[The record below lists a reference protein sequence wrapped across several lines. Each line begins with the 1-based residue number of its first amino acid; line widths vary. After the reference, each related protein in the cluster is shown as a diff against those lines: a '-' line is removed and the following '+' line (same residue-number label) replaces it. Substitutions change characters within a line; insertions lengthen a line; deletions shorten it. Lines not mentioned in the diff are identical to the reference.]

1 MTVSHRYDRLNTIH
15 TTPCFSY
22 KRIQI
27 MRLLLLIGVFLYSTI
42 AYSQGISLFNIDAS
56 NFPTIK
62 AKFYAYDKDGKQLDL
77 SKEKVTL
84 KEDGNVRTI
93 TKVNCPPAIEKKSI
107 SLAMSI
113 DVSGSMSASQGGDVP
128 VELGKQTAYD
138 ICNYLQKGI
147 SDFAL
152 QTCDHYSHII
162 QDFTS
167 NKEQLLSKIKPIYAS
182 GGNDFVEHLMNPI
195 SGILNIAK
203 RGKNKRVAVL
213 FTDAWWTPLSD
224 SELEQCVKICRDYD
238 ITFYAVIY
246 SRKEAE
252 PQGIKKSLKQL
263 AEATGGELFD
273 GVTSFNSAK
282 TLSVLM
288 GNRVQGG
295 SVCEI
300 EWLSDYKCNFNDVN
314 VSINHQSLF
323 GETSYKPEERF
334 VSKLT
339 TDPKFLY
346 FGPVAANSISK
357 KKITVTAI
365 NQDFTISTAKFF
377 GSNAFTIEG
386 VTYPYTIPRN
396 TSKELT
402 VVYSPKDKNRHYG
415 FIQPETGKC
424 TSGFSVYGGFPG
436 GDLIGQTLK
445 LTSHNCGKAFTAGM
459 DTLITWEGIPED
471 DRVMIE
477 YSADSGMTWSLVTD
491 NATGYKHLW
500 KYPPLPAT
508 KNGMLRIQ
516 QLALN
521 GIDPRVWSSGF
532 ELDAVKDVFSPDNNR
547 VAYILNNNSV
557 TVRDALTGDLINTLL
572 PFSRGGN
579 PPVIAWSGN
588 SNHLAISKDNVI
600 ELKDVFTGVVKR
612 TIKTSSVV
620 KVMGINTDGQRLAYG
635 TDDGTVVLI
644 DLSSGR
650 ELQRKNGFNFIIGG
664 FVWGAD
670 GSFTVTGNCSENYVM
685 KEVVGIPLQED
696 YSDCTWM
703 MKAPSIKFKYP
714 VIDMGK
720 AIVGS
725 QTDTV
730 LKNSLCNDGN
740 VPIHIL
746 GATITSGDYSQFIAT
761 NGLRDIVLNPGDCF
775 NHEFS
780 FQPKAEGIYQAYVTI
795 NTTIGD
801 FHDKFLLK
809 GIGIPPFIK
818 TIADYIDFGQVELTK
833 PKDSTVMLLKNIG
846 SEVVEFDSI
855 VQGGPNVR
863 DFTITEK
870 IRKFSLAPGES
881 KTVTLRFTPKELG
894 LTNGRVMA
902 YYKGVGSPAI
912 IQLYG
917 EGIPRVLP
925 IENVSVNAFDTITIE
940 RRGITADMYV
950 LGDER
955 TVHVMDTLTDKI
967 LSIDSLYRTDTLVK
981 PLIVITGSIQA
992 VGVDS
997 NNNVMPEATFK
1008 IDLNTSNKYV
1018 ALLPYIFFE
1027 DGSDEIP
1034 TRYKRMSENNTKGF
1048 NIDDLYF
1055 RKNTIEVYHEILNII
1070 GKRMTMYPKAVLTI
1084 AGRNAGVG
1092 IEKDNKELSANRA
1105 ENVKTY
1111 LRDVWKISE
1120 KRLIIDIGN
1129 LPKSKSSPLNET
1141 DPAQENR
1148 RVELSS
1154 NDPRVTEPLDLQNT
1168 VATSNPP
1175 KVRFNLMGAADFGI
1189 ASYSVQASQSGKD
1202 GKSFN
1207 ATGTSALPTS
1217 IDWEIASNQEIT
1229 PKLAKPVECTFTITD
1244 KKGNSKIVGTDEMK
1258 MNVITVAIKIKE
1270 RIPGYELDR
1279 FSLIL
1284 FDFNNAELDEDNK
1297 RIISTIQKRIKHNS
1311 VIEIIGTT
1319 DRIGSDEH
1327 NARLSQ
1333 ERANSVRSAIN
1344 RKGASATGTGKSSEF
1359 DNDLPEG
1366 RFYCRTVNVIVKTP
1380 TN

>member
-1 MTVSHRYDRLNTIH
+1 M
-15 TTPCFSY
+15 
-22 KRIQI
+22 RIF
-27 MRLLLLIGVFLYSTI
+27 LLIGAFLCSTI

-56 NFPTIK
+56 NFPTMK

-77 SKEKVTL
+77 SKDKVTL
-84 KEDGNVRTI
+84 KEDGYLRTI
-93 TKVNCPPAIEKKSI
+93 TKVNCPPLIEKKSI

-152 QTCDHYSHII
+152 QTCDHYSYII

-213 FTDAWWTPLSD
+213 FTDAWWTPLTD
-224 SELEQCVKICRDYD
+224 SELEQCIKICKDYD

-300 EWLSDYKCNFNDVN
+300 EWVSDYKCNFNDVN

-323 GETSYKPEERF
+323 GESSYKPEERY

-339 TDPKFLY
+339 TEPKFLY

-365 NQDFTISTAKFF
+365 NQDFTISNAKFF
-377 GSNAFTIEG
+377 GSNAFSIEG
-386 VTYPYTIPRN
+386 VSYPFTIARN

-445 LTSHNCGKAFTAGM
+445 LTSHNCGKAFTAGI

-547 VAYILNNNSV
+547 IAYILNNNSV
-557 TVRDALTGDLINTLL
+557 TVRDALTGELINTLL
-572 PFSRGGN
+572 PFSRGSN
-579 PPVIAWSGN
+579 QPVITWSGN

-612 TIKTSSVV
+612 TIKTFSVV

-635 TDDGTVVLI
+635 TEDGTVVLI
-644 DLSSGR
+644 DLSTGR
-650 ELQRKNGFNFIIGG
+650 ELQRKTGFNFIIGG

-670 GSFTVTGNCSENYVM
+670 GSFTVTGSCTENYVM

-714 VIDMGK
+714 VIDMGTV
-720 AIVGS
+720 IVGS

-761 NGLRDIVLNPGDCF
+761 NGLRDIVINPGDCF

-780 FQPKAEGIYQAYVTI
+780 FQPKTDGMFQANVTI

-801 FHDKFLLK
+801 FHDKFILK
-809 GIGIPPFIK
+809 GTGIPPFIK
-818 TIADYIDFGQVELTK
+818 TIAEYIDFGQVELTK
-833 PKDSTVMLLKNIG
+833 PKDSTVILLKNIG
-846 SEVVEFDSI
+846 SEIVDFDSI
-855 VQGGPNVR
+855 VQGGPNVK
-863 DFTITEK
+863 DFSLTEK
-870 IRKFSLAPGES
+870 IKKFSLAPGES

-912 IQLYG
+912 VQLYG
-917 EGIPRVLP
+917 EGIPRILP
-925 IENVSVNAFDTITIE
+925 IESLTFKVYDTTTKE
-940 RRGITADMYV
+940 RSGITSDTYV
-950 LGDER
+950 IGKER
-955 TVHVMDTLTDKI
+955 TVKIMDTLTDKI
-967 LSIDSLYRTDTLVK
+967 LSIDSIYRTDTLFK

-992 VGVDS
+992 VGVDG
-997 NNNVMPEATFK
+997 NNQVVPEAIFK
-1008 IDLNTSNKYV
+1008 IDLNTSNKFE

-1027 DGSDEIP
+1027 EGSNEIP
-1034 TRYKRMSENNTKGF
+1034 NRYKRINANSTSGF
-1048 NIDDLYF
+1048 KIDDLYY
-1055 RKNTIEVYHEILNII
+1055 RKNTIDVYHDILNII

-1084 AGRNAGVG
+1084 AGRNSGIG
-1092 IEKDNKELSANRA
+1092 IEKDNKELSGKRA

-1111 LRDVWKISE
+1111 LRDVWGISE

-1129 LPKSKSSPLNET
+1129 LPKSKSLPLDEIET
-1141 DPAQENR
+1141 AQENR

-1154 NDPRVTEPLDLQNT
+1154 NDSRITEPLDLKNT

-1175 KVRFNLMGAADFGI
+1175 KVRFNLTGEAGFGI
-1189 ASYSVQASQSGKD
+1189 SSYTVQASQTGKD
-1202 GKSFN
+1202 AKSFMAN
-1207 ATGTSALPTS
+1207 GSSSLPTS
-1217 IDWEIASNQEIT
+1217 IEWEIGKEQAIT
-1229 PKLAKPVECTFTITD
+1229 PKLAKPVTCTFTITD
-1244 KKGNSKIVGTDEMK
+1244 NKGNSKVVGTDEM
-1258 MNVITVAIKIKE
+1258 NIDVITVERKIKE
-1270 RIPGYELDR
+1270 HIDGYEIDN

-1284 FDFNNAELDEDNK
+1284 FDFNKSELDDDNK
-1297 RIISTIQKRIKHNS
+1297 RIVSTIQKRIKKNS
-1311 VIEIIGTT
+1311 QIQIVGTT
-1319 DRIGSDEH
+1319 DRIGSEEH

-1333 ERANSVRSAIN
+1333 ERANSVRTAIN
-1344 RKGASATGTGKSSEF
+1344 RKGASATGTGKQTLQF

-1366 RFYCRTVNVIVKTP
+1366 RFYCRTVNVTVKTP

>member
-1 MTVSHRYDRLNTIH
+1 
-15 TTPCFSY
+15 
-22 KRIQI
+22 

-62 AKFYAYDKDGKQLDL
+62 AKFYAYDKDGKPLRPTMNDV
-77 SKEKVTL
+77 KL
-84 KEDGNVRTI
+84 KEDGQYKSI
-93 TKVNCPPAIEKKSI
+93 TKFDCPPIGKPRPI
-107 SLAMSI
+107 SPVLVM
-113 DVSGSMSASQGGDVP
+113 DVSGSMGGGNLELAKRAANAW
-128 VELGKQTAYD
+128 VEGLPMSESECALTTFD
-138 ICNYLQKGI
+138 HSNYL
-147 SDFAL
+147 
-152 QTCDHYSHII
+152 I
-162 QDFTS
+162 QDYTQDKQKLF
-167 NKEQLLSKIKPIYAS
+167 NGIARLQAM
-182 GGNDFVEHLMNPI
+182 GG
-195 SGILNIAK
+195 
-203 RGKNKRVAVL
+203 
-213 FTDAWWTPLSD
+213 T
-224 SELEQCVKICRDYD
+224 DYD
-238 ITFYAVIY
+238 QALISPMSSGLQISKHGKYQKVIIFLTDGQAPAPRIEDIVNESARQGCMIY
-246 SRKEAE
+246 SVVLGMPAPESVKEISFRTGGLVFDNVTTVKEAE
-252 PQGIKKSLKQL
+252 DVYRKIMQY
-263 AEATGGELFD
+263 ATGVFPCE
-273 GVTSFNSAK
+273 VTW
-282 TLSVLM
+282 
-288 GNRVQGG
+288 Q
-295 SVCEI
+295 
-300 EWLSDYKCNFNDVN
+300 SDYRCNKSN
-314 VSINHQSLF
+314 VQISFEYGKLLS
-323 GETSYKPEERF
+323 ETSYEPNEN
-334 VSKLT
+334 SIIKLT

-386 VTYPYTIPRN
+386 VTYPFTIPRN

-547 VAYILNNNSV
+547 IAYILNNNSV

-670 GSFTVTGNCSENYVM
+670 GSFTVTGNCTENYVM

-833 PKDSTVMLLKNIG
+833 PKDSTVVLLKNIG

-863 DFTITEK
+863 DFTTTEK

-881 KTVTLRFTPKELG
+881 KTV
-894 LTNGRVMA
+894 
-902 YYKGVGSPAI
+902 
-912 IQLYG
+912 
-917 EGIPRVLP
+917 
-925 IENVSVNAFDTITIE
+925 
-940 RRGITADMYV
+940 
-950 LGDER
+950 
-955 TVHVMDTLTDKI
+955 
-967 LSIDSLYRTDTLVK
+967 
-981 PLIVITGSIQA
+981 
-992 VGVDS
+992 
-997 NNNVMPEATFK
+997 
-1008 IDLNTSNKYV
+1008 
-1018 ALLPYIFFE
+1018 
-1027 DGSDEIP
+1027 
-1034 TRYKRMSENNTKGF
+1034 
-1048 NIDDLYF
+1048 
-1055 RKNTIEVYHEILNII
+1055 
-1070 GKRMTMYPKAVLTI
+1070 
-1084 AGRNAGVG
+1084 
-1092 IEKDNKELSANRA
+1092 
-1105 ENVKTY
+1105 
-1111 LRDVWKISE
+1111 
-1120 KRLIIDIGN
+1120 
-1129 LPKSKSSPLNET
+1129 
-1141 DPAQENR
+1141 
-1148 RVELSS
+1148 
-1154 NDPRVTEPLDLQNT
+1154 
-1168 VATSNPP
+1168 
-1175 KVRFNLMGAADFGI
+1175 
-1189 ASYSVQASQSGKD
+1189 
-1202 GKSFN
+1202 
-1207 ATGTSALPTS
+1207 
-1217 IDWEIASNQEIT
+1217 
-1229 PKLAKPVECTFTITD
+1229 
-1244 KKGNSKIVGTDEMK
+1244 
-1258 MNVITVAIKIKE
+1258 
-1270 RIPGYELDR
+1270 
-1279 FSLIL
+1279 
-1284 FDFNNAELDEDNK
+1284 
-1297 RIISTIQKRIKHNS
+1297 
-1311 VIEIIGTT
+1311 
-1319 DRIGSDEH
+1319 
-1327 NARLSQ
+1327 
-1333 ERANSVRSAIN
+1333 
-1344 RKGASATGTGKSSEF
+1344 
-1359 DNDLPEG
+1359 
-1366 RFYCRTVNVIVKTP
+1366 
-1380 TN
+1380 

>member
-1 MTVSHRYDRLNTIH
+1 
-15 TTPCFSY
+15 
-22 KRIQI
+22 
-27 MRLLLLIGVFLYSTI
+27 MRLFLLIGVFLYSTI

-56 NFPTIK
+56 NFPTMK
-62 AKFYAYDKDGKQLDL
+62 AKFYAYDKDGKPLRP
-77 SKEKVTL
+77 SMNEVKL
-84 KEDGNVRTI
+84 KEDGQI
-93 TKVNCPPAIEKKSI
+93 KSI
-107 SLAMSI
+107 SKFDCPPVGKPRPISPVLVM
-113 DVSGSMSASQGGDVP
+113 DVSGSMGGGNLELAKRAANAW
-128 VELGKQTAYD
+128 VEGLPIAESECALTTFD
-138 ICNYLQKGI
+138 HSNYL
-147 SDFAL
+147 
-152 QTCDHYSHII
+152 I
-162 QDFTS
+162 QDYTQDKQKLF
-167 NKEQLLSKIKPIYAS
+167 NGIARLQAM
-182 GGNDFVEHLMNPI
+182 GG
-195 SGILNIAK
+195 
-203 RGKNKRVAVL
+203 
-213 FTDAWWTPLSD
+213 T
-224 SELEQCVKICRDYD
+224 DYD
-238 ITFYAVIY
+238 QALINPMSSGLQISKHGKYQRVIIFLTDGQAPAPRIEDIVNESARQGCMIY
-246 SRKEAE
+246 SVVLGMPAPESVKEISFRTGGLVFDNVTTVKEAE
-252 PQGIKKSLKQL
+252 DVYRKIMQY
-263 AEATGGELFD
+263 ATGVFP
-273 GVTSFNSAK
+273 
-282 TLSVLM
+282 
-288 GNRVQGG
+288 
-295 SVCEI
+295 CEI
-300 EWLSDYKCNFNDVN
+300 AWQSDYRCNKSKVQ
-314 VSINHQSLF
+314 VSFEYGKLLS
-323 GETSYKPEERF
+323 ETSYEPNEN
-334 VSKLT
+334 SIIKLT
-339 TDPKFLY
+339 TEPKFLY

-365 NQDFTISTAKFF
+365 NQDFTISSAKFF
-377 GSNAFTIEG
+377 GSNAFSIEG
-386 VTYPYTIPRN
+386 VSYPFTIARN
-396 TSKELT
+396 TSTELT

-436 GDLIGQTLK
+436 GDLVGQTLK
-445 LTSHNCGKAFTAGM
+445 LTSHNCGKAFTAGI

-547 VAYILNNNSV
+547 IAYILNNNSV
-557 TVRDALTGDLINTLL
+557 TVRDALTGELINTLL

-579 PPVIAWSGN
+579 QPVIAWSGN
-588 SNHLAISKDNVI
+588 SNHLAVSKDNVI
-600 ELKDVFTGVVKR
+600 ELKDVFTGAVKR

-635 TDDGTVVLI
+635 TEDGTVVLI

-650 ELQRKNGFNFIIGG
+650 ELQRKTGFNFIIGG

-670 GSFTVTGNCSENYVM
+670 GSFTVTGSCTENYVM

-714 VIDMGK
+714 VIDMGTV
-720 AIVGS
+720 IVGS

-780 FQPKAEGIYQAYVTI
+780 FQPKAEGMYQAYVTI

-801 FHDKFLLK
+801 FHDKFMLK
-809 GIGIPPFIK
+809 GNGIPPFIK
-818 TIADYIDFGQVELTK
+818 TIADFIDFGQVELNK
-833 PKDSTVMLLKNIG
+833 PKDSTVILLKNIG

-863 DFTITEK
+863 DFTTSEK

-881 KTVTLRFTPKELG
+881 KTVTLRFNPKELG

-912 IQLYG
+912 VQLYG
-917 EGIPRVLP
+917 EGIPRILP
-925 IENVSVNAFDTITIE
+925 IENVSVNAIDTITIE
-940 RRGITADMYV
+940 RRGIAADMYV
-950 LGDER
+950 LGKEK
-955 TVHVMDTLTDKI
+955 TVHIMDTLSDKI
-967 LSIDSLYRTDTLVK
+967 MSIDSLYRTDTLVK

-997 NNNVMPEATFK
+997 LNNIMPEAIFK
-1008 IDLNTSNKYV
+1008 IDLNTRNKYV

-1027 DGSDEIP
+1027 EGSDEIP
-1034 TRYKRMSENNTKGF
+1034 NRYKRLNASEKGDFKFDSLWKKNN
-1048 NIDDLYF
+1048 L
-1055 RKNTIEVYHEILNII
+1055 EVYHDILNII

-1111 LRDVWKISE
+1111 LRDVWGISE

-1129 LPKSKSSPLNET
+1129 LPKSKSSPLNDAE
-1141 DPAQENR
+1141 PAQENR
-1148 RVELSS
+1148 RVEFSS
-1154 NDPRVTEPLDLQNT
+1154 NDPRVTEPLDLKNT
-1168 VATSNPP
+1168 IATSNPP
-1175 KVRFNLMGAADFGI
+1175 KVRFNLTGAADFGI
-1189 ASYSVQASQSGKD
+1189 ASYSVQASQTGKD
-1202 GKSFN
+1202 GKSFKASGN
-1207 ATGTSALPTS
+1207 SALPTS
-1217 IDWEIASNQEIT
+1217 IDWEIASKQDIT
-1229 PKLAKPVECTFTITD
+1229 PKLAKPVICTFTITD
-1244 KKGNSKIVGTDEMK
+1244 TKGNSKVVGNDEM
-1258 MNVITVAIKIKE
+1258 NIDVITIERKIKE
-1270 RIPGYELDR
+1270 HIAGNEVDS

-1284 FDFNNAELDEDNK
+1284 FDFNNSELDEDNK
-1297 RIISTIQKRIKHNS
+1297 RIISAIQKRVKNNS
-1311 VIEIIGTT
+1311 EIEIIGTT

-1344 RKGASATGTGKSSEF
+1344 RKAATANGKGKSSEF

-1366 RFYCRTVNVIVKTP
+1366 RFYCRTVNVIVRTP
-1380 TN
+1380 IN

>member
-508 KNGMLRIQ
+508 KNGILRIQ

-925 IENVSVNAFDTITIE
+925 IESVSASKIDTIMIE
-940 RRGITADMYV
+940 RRGISDMRIEIGEQRLV
-950 LGDER
+950 K
-955 TVHVMDTLTDKI
+955 TMDTLTDKI
-967 LSIDSLYRTDTLVK
+967 LAIDSTYRTDTLLK
-981 PLIVITGSIQA
+981 PLIVITGSIEV
-992 VGVDS
+992 VGLDS
-997 NNNVMPEATFK
+997 NNRVVNKPVFK
-1008 IDLNTSNKYV
+1008 IDLNVRNRYE
-1018 ALLPYIFFE
+1018 ALLPYIFFDE
-1027 DGSDEIP
+1027 GSDEIP
-1034 TRYKRMSENNTKGF
+1034 TRYVRRSGKDVTEFT
-1048 NIDDLYF
+1048 IDTLWHVSTL
-1055 RKNTIEVYHEILNII
+1055 RAYHDILNII
-1070 GKRMTMYPKAVLTI
+1070 GKRMNLYPKAILTI
-1084 AGRNAGVG
+1084 SGYNSGTG
-1092 IEKDNKELSANRA
+1092 IEKGDKELSRRRA
-1105 ENVKTY
+1105 EHVMEY
-1111 LRDVWKISE
+1111 IRDVWGIKQN
-1120 KRLIIDIGN
+1120 RLIITYDTKQKTPS
-1129 LPKSKSSPLNET
+1129 LPLGELE
-1141 DPAQENR
+1141 PAQENR
-1148 RVELSS
+1148 RVEFTS
-1154 NDPRVTEPLDLQNT
+1154 NDSRITAPLDLQNT
-1168 VATSNPP
+1168 EGSSNPP
-1175 KVRFNLMGAADFGI
+1175 KVRFNIQGAADFGI
-1189 ASYSVQASQSGKD
+1189 ASYTVEATQSTNQKNTF
-1202 GKSFN
+1202 KRTESN
-1207 ATGTSALPTS
+1207 PLPTS
-1217 IDWEIASNQEIT
+1217 MEWEIGMDQRLVPRID
-1229 PKLAKPVECTFTITD
+1229 KPVICSLSITD
-1244 KKGNSKIVGTDEMK
+1244 NKGNSKMVGTDK
-1258 MNVITVAIKIKE
+1258 MDIDLITIERKIKE
-1270 RIPGYELDR
+1270 HIDGDEIDR

-1284 FDFNNAELDEDNK
+1284 FDFNKSELEEENK
-1297 RIISTIQKRIKHNS
+1297 QIITAIQKRVKKNS
-1311 VIEIIGTT
+1311 SITIIGTT
-1319 DRIGSDEH
+1319 DRIGSEEH

-1333 ERANSVRSAIN
+1333 ERANSVKSAIN
-1344 RKGASATGTGKSSEF
+1344 RKNTIASGTGEQELRF

-1366 RFYCRTVNVIVKTP
+1366 RFYCRTVSVEVRTP
-1380 TN
+1380 IE